1 MKIYKLTIG
10 IDELSEEVEFISEEL
25 FNVDDQIET
34 EEPTEE
40 ATAEETFL
48 VFLRRILMNKYT
60 IIGKA

>member
-25 FNVDDQIET
+25 FNVADQIET

-48 VFLRRILMNKYT
+48 VFLRRFLINKYT

>member
-48 VFLRRILMNKYT
+48 VFLKRFLMNKYT

>member
-48 VFLRRILMNKYT
+48 VFLRRFLMNKYT

>member
-10 IDELSEEVEFISEEL
+10 IDELAEEVEFISEEL

-48 VFLRRILMNKYT
+48 VFLRRFLMNKYT